1 MLFLMIESSAMWVYK
16 RVDVLVT
23 LPSSLKNHATCSAA
37 RIAINARQ
45 AERLRALG
53 LCSQCRS
60 SICRVRSVS
69 YSLLLVKIQPQNKII
84 TLLRSSEFLDY
95 DLEAVNSQGSKLWRG
110 CLFVYQVPSKLLST
124 NGTTKWMVCPLIG
137 HGTCRWAANW
147 SGTALELTTAK
158 TMWQLLRTV
167 HKPMDEQCTGKT
179 CKERVGG
186 WWRFVAFEILWRC
199 FVFTKNAGYGG
210 ARNERDAPLRSWI
223 CRTSKYMNELQE
235 TADLMG
241 IFCQCASSP
250 T

>member
-16 RVDVLVT
+16 RSMFWSR

-110 CLFVYQVPSKLLST
+110 CLFCVPGSFKIVKYQWYHKMDGVPFDWPWHMSFEQPT
-124 NGTTKWMVCPLIG
+124 D
-137 HGTCRWAANW
+137 
-147 SGTALELTTAK
+147 LELRSSL
-158 TMWQLLRTV
+158 QPQR
-167 HKPMDEQCTGKT
+167 QCGNCSGQSTSPWTNSARGKR

-186 WWRFVAFEILWRC
+186 WWRFVAFENPLEVFCVHQKCWLWWC
-199 FVFTKNAGYGG
+199 
-210 ARNERDAPLRSWI
+210 
-223 CRTSKYMNELQE
+223 
-235 TADLMG
+235 
-241 IFCQCASSP
+241 
-250 T
+250 